1 MTEQPAV
8 TIEIYMAS
16 HAQVFDAL
24 EKTGVAF
31 VVGARRMVSFRP
43 V

>member
-8 TIEIYMAS
+8 TIEIDMAS
-16 HAQVFDAL
+16 HAHVFDAL
-24 EKTGVAF
+24 DKTSVS
-31 VVGARRMVSFRP
+31 VVIGARRPMSLRP